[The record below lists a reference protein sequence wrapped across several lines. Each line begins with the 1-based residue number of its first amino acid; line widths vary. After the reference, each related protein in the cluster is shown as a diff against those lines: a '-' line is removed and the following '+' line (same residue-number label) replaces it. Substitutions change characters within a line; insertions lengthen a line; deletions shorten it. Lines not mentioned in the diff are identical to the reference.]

1 MVLLCRIVQKSIRL
15 HESEIATM
23 SVDARTSLIDGS
35 CSAYYGEEMARRFAP
50 NDARLLDKRFAV
62 LQWRLQEDAAK
73 AQRDY
78 SELYRALK
86 SDVQTLPNLESR
98 RLWTFNYEMPAG
110 FDVEEFVDSWNC

>member
-1 MVLLCRIVQKSIRL
+1 
-15 HESEIATM
+15 
-23 SVDARTSLIDGS
+23 
-35 CSAYYGEEMARRFAP
+35 MARRFAP

-73 AQRDY
+73 AHRDY

-98 RLWTFNYEMPAG
+98 RLWTFNYEMSAG
-110 FDVEEFVDSWNC
+110 FDVEESVDSWNC